1 MHVVPVEFQFASSN
15 RPIRLRPIGPY
26 CFQNGKIDPI
36 QEVGLRIEFEAYRPI
51 FLFYSNYPQGRSQTV
66 ATYYLLWN
74 LHQAQPTFFHFSW
87 TLRNSINLKFSTVIN
102 NYSYN
107 YRYYHS
113 ILSLCAYRPYSV
125 GLWGSY
131 FTYLQADRITI
142 LGMTFSL
149 NKNHSRISVEYVRH
163 TLIFRLAVG
172 LIG

>member
-36 QEVGLRIEFEAYRPI
+36 QEVGIRIEFEAYRPI
-51 FLFYSNYPQGRSQTV
+51 FLFYSNYIPTRPQSDSGNVLSI
-66 ATYYLLWN
+66 WS

-113 ILSLCAYRPYSV
+113 ILSLYAYRPYSV
-125 GLWGSY
+125 GLWGS
-131 FTYLQADRITI
+131 YLQADRITI